1 MDALK
6 GILGTEHGLL
16 GLALILAAT
25 TLCALGIMPLE
36 RWETYSQVIF
46 ATFAGSH
53 AIIAGANAI
62 ANRPDATAGLA
73 DVINDALKSMTVTPL
88 TKSATV
94 GEIAVAAELKA
105 AKAAVGNPEPPK
117 AG

>member
-1 MDALK
+1 MDAIK

-16 GLALILAAT
+16 GIALILAAT

-53 AIIAGANAI
+53 AIIAGASAI
-62 ANRPDATAGLA
+62 ANRPDSNAAIMESFGDKLASMMPPSEPTRRATA
-73 DVINDALKSMTVTPL
+73 
-88 TKSATV
+88 
-94 GEIAVAAELKA
+94 GEIAVAAEFKA
-105 AKAAVGNPEPPK
+105 AQAAANPEPPK
-117 AG
+117 AA